1 MTASQS
7 SLFVRQ
13 DDEDL
18 DGASAAAFSRWTV
31 VSPVHS
37 PTPKNHPHDHEGL
50 PPASTTLLLTSSLS
64 PEELS
69 SHPHVSSGTHPHTPH
84 HASTPSMPED
94 KEEEDLQQLLA
105 RARRRS
111 LHSRRASTL
120 PVLEDEEDEED
131 EEEED
136 LLQLLRHSRRHS
148 DAPRP
153 LRFHRA
159 TSSAPKN
166 KEQEEELLLLHRS
179 RRHSDA
185 PRSLRAHR
193 ALTPSASKDKEQEG
207 VMAGRGRKRR
217 QVERE
222 ARQYNDDDLGDRS
235 RRHRR
240 PYRASP
246 SLPLNLARE
255 WCLSCA
261 KYLAISA
268 QFICVFPPNSAKC
281 ERCTRWKDPCV
292 PVPAAEALSLENLL
306 GLHHAFQVATGSV
319 ADEYR
324 RRVVEAARALPAAV
338 LRF

>member
-1 MTASQS
+1 
-7 SLFVRQ
+7 
-13 DDEDL
+13 
-18 DGASAAAFSRWTV
+18 
-31 VSPVHS
+31 
-37 PTPKNHPHDHEGL
+37 
-50 PPASTTLLLTSSLS
+50 
-64 PEELS
+64 
-69 SHPHVSSGTHPHTPH
+69 
-84 HASTPSMPED
+84 MPED
-94 KEEEDLQQLLA
+94 EEEEDLQQLLA

-111 LHSRRASTL
+111 LHSRRAST
-120 PVLEDEEDEED
+120 PAAPKD

-136 LLQLLRHSRRHS
+136 QLQLLCRSRRHS
-148 DAPRP
+148 NAPRS
-153 LRFHRA
+153 LRLHHA
-159 TSSAPKN
+159 STLSARDD
-166 KEQEEELLLLHRS
+166 KEKEEELLHPRHS

-193 ALTPSASKDKEQEG
+193 ASTPSASKDKDQEG
-207 VMAGRGRKRR
+207 VVAGRGRKRR

-246 SLPLNLARE
+246 SLPPNLARE

-292 PVPAAEALSLENLL
+292 PVSLSSHSAPLFVLCSYINPPAPI
-306 GLHHAFQVATGSV
+306 GP
-319 ADEYR
+319 YC
-324 RRVVEAARALPAAV
+324 
-338 LRF
+338 